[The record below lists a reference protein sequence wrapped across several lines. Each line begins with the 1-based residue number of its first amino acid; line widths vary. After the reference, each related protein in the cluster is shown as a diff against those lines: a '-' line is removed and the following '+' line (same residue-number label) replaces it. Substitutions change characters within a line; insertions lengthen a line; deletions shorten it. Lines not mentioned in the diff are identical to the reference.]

1 MAASPRPAGGERRA
15 AAGVALGLAGAA
27 LGVSLVRA
35 AAGAQR
41 LEVASLA
48 AGASGSVGARR
59 GAARSLCLD
68 YCAGVGSRD
77 AACDIC
83 AVASFV
89 HLHNAYEDAAGKP
102 REGYYPQYLAE
113 VLSAGAYASLALEV
127 RARGGAIYAYAYA
140 FDVTVK
146 HVRREIRRLT
156 DADRGRFL
164 DALQLMYSTPQDVGE
179 ALYGPKFKSGN
190 YLVRKHLYGAASK
203 DCDHWHDDAGVAPR
217 RK

>member
-1 MAASPRPAGGERRA
+1 M
-15 AAGVALGLAGAA
+15 
-27 LGVSLVRA
+27 
-35 AAGAQR
+35 
-41 LEVASLA
+41 
-48 AGASGSVGARR
+48 
-59 GAARSLCLD
+59 
-68 YCAGVGSRD
+68 
-77 AACDIC
+77 
-83 AVASFV
+83 
-89 HLHNAYEDAAGKP
+89 
-102 REGYYPQYLAE
+102 
-113 VLSAGAYASLALEV
+113 
-127 RARGGAIYAYAYA
+127 
-140 FDVTVK
+140 K